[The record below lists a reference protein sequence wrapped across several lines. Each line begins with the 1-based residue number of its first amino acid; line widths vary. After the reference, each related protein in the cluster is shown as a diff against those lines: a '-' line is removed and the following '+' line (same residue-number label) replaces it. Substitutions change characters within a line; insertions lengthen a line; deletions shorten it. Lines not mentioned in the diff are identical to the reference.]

1 MSGFGVTPP
10 WYGDDEMAFNLYAMS
25 SEKRKAELRQLGM
38 AIRINPNKRDG
49 VVQNE
54 LCTQILGCTLDKLS
68 SAELDYVSKV
78 VNYEI

>member
-1 MSGFGVTPP
+1 
-10 WYGDDEMAFNLYAMS
+10 
-25 SEKRKAELRQLGM
+25 M

-54 LCTQILGCTLDKLS
+54 LCAQILGCTLDKLS

>member
-25 SEKRKAELRQLGM
+25 SEKRKDELRRLGM
-38 AIRINPNKRDG
+38 AIRINPDKRDG

-54 LCTQILGCTLDKLS
+54 LCVQILGCTLDDLS
-68 SAELDYVSKV
+68 SAELAYVSKV